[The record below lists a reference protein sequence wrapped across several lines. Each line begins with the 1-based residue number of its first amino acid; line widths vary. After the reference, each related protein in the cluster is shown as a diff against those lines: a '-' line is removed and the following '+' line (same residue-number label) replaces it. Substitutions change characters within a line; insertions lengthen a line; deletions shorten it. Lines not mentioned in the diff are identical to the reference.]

1 MCYSTKIQTF
11 SPTKHP
17 KWPLV
22 HHGGIIIPLA
32 MPRIAA
38 TSLLEQIFFFCQIST
53 KFHADEVYVYN
64 LFQIK
69 RLANYAVRQLGHC
82 VAFRSPLLITKMR
95 IRTVTT

>member
-1 MCYSTKIQTF
+1 MYYSTKIQTF

-32 MPRIAA
+32 VPRIELQHPCWKR
-38 TSLLEQIFFFCQIST
+38 SFFCKIST
-53 KFHADEVYVYN
+53 KFHADEVYVCN

-82 VAFRSPLLITKMR
+82 VAFRSPLLVTKMR

>member
-38 TSLLEQIFFFCQIST
+38 TSLLEQIFFSVKFPLSFTQTKSIFAICSKAKGWLCILTARPLRRIQNQITRFSLP
-53 KFHADEVYVYN
+53 K
-64 LFQIK
+64 
-69 RLANYAVRQLGHC
+69 
-82 VAFRSPLLITKMR
+82 
-95 IRTVTT
+95 